1 MKAGHPRSPAL
12 DWPLISSCLAQ
23 APESFGGA
31 YPSNSLVIHPRI
43 LILVDHIEVDPF
55 VKLDLFR

>member
-23 APESFGGA
+23 APEA
-31 YPSNSLVIHPRI
+31 LAELILNSLVIHPRI